1 MGVRSWLRQQTLFA
15 RYGKGEIA
23 LIGTGS
29 EIAPAQMTSDQ
40 FGRWLSVASPEAL
53 ERFGREGLQ
62 MRDQAQRMFEGA
74 RRNRLLQDLIA
85 PTTSADAELRVSL
98 RVLRDRAHMLV
109 RDNPYARQAK
119 RTTQINV
126 VGPRGIQMQGQ
137 VLKANGTEK
146 DTRRNQMLEEAWRRW
161 CRADTCDV
169 AGRLSFHGFEMMI
182 SGALPESGEAL
193 VRIVRQPMGQGR
205 APIALELI
213 EAHQLDED
221 KSGVSERSGH
231 EWRLG
236 VELNQWGRP
245 TRYAILTRH
254 PGDVE
259 MGLNRRDVQLK
270 HTLVPAEDMIHVF
283 LPERIGQNRG
293 VPWLASVITTVHNL
307 AEYEKSH
314 WVRKR
319 VQSNTLG
326 WIVSKEGELIADKV
340 ENGQRLINTE
350 PGAWNYLEPGE
361 EPVAPDFGPD
371 DGQYDAVVRNMTR
384 RFAAGFGC
392 SYSTISK
399 DFSDANYS
407 SMRTS
412 VLEDRDHWRVVQST
426 IIEIFHQRVFE
437 EWLRAAMLAGDL
449 PSPAF
454 SDYWTRPERYNAPR
468 WQARSW
474 DWVDPMKDM
483 SAMEKAKAMLL
494 KSHSELITEYSGEQF
509 EQVMAQIAMEN
520 ELKESLGLMPT
531 VEEAPEPATPQPEP
545 EDNDDQDNDDQ
556 PPVAPSVA

>member
-1 MGVRSWLRQQTLFA
+1 MGVRSWFQRQILAT
-15 RYGKGEIA
+15 RHGRGNGKR
-23 LIGTGS
+23 
-29 EIAPAQMTSDQ
+29 MY
-40 FGRWLSVASPEAL
+40 EA
-53 ERFGREGLQ
+53 
-62 MRDQAQRMFEGA
+62 A
-74 RRNRLLQDLIA
+74 RRTRLLQDLIA

-137 VLKANGTEK
+137 VMKAGGTEK
-146 DTRRNQMLEEAWRRW
+146 DTRRNRLLEDAWRRW

-221 KSGVSERSGH
+221 KSGVSDRPGH

-254 PGDVE
+254 PGDIE
-259 MGLNRRDVQLK
+259 LGLNRRDVQLK
-270 HTLVPAEDMIHVF
+270 HTLVPAEDMIHIF

-293 VPWLASVITTVHNL
+293 VPWLASVITTVHSL
-307 AEYEKSH
+307 AEYEKAH
-314 WVRKR
+314 WTRKR
-319 VQSNTLG
+319 VQAASLG
-326 WIVSKEGELIADKV
+326 WIQTPDGELVGDAV
-340 ENGQRLINTE
+340 ENDQRLINTE
-350 PGAWNYLEPGE
+350 PGSWNYLEPGQV
-361 EPVAPDFGPD
+361 PVAPDFGPD
-371 DGQYDAVVRNMTR
+371 DNQYDSVVKNLTR

-392 SYSTISK
+392 SYATISR
-399 DFSDANYS
+399 DFGDANYS

-412 VLEDRDHWRVVQST
+412 VQEDRDHWRVLQSML
-426 IIEIFHQRVFE
+426 IQQLHQRVFE
-437 EWLRAAMLAGDL
+437 EWLRAAMLAGEL

-454 SDYWTRPERYNAPR
+454 DDYWIRPERYNAPM

-474 DWVDPMKDM
+474 DGIDPLKDM
-483 SAMEKAKAMLL
+483 VAMEKARALL
-494 KSHSELITEYSGEQF
+494 LESHSQQISNYTGSEFG
-509 EQVMAQIAMEN
+509 QVMAQIAREN

-531 VEEAPEPATPQPEP
+531 IEEVEAPEAPEPEP
-545 EDNDDQDNDDQ
+545 DQDEGSESQ
-556 PPVAPSVA
+556 PRRP

>member
-1 MGVRSWLRQQTLFA
+1 MGIRSWFAKQILTTRHGRQ
-15 RYGKGEIA
+15 GG
-23 LIGTGS
+23 
-29 EIAPAQMTSDQ
+29 
-40 FGRWLSVASPEAL
+40 
-53 ERFGREGLQ
+53 
-62 MRDQAQRMFEGA
+62 QRMYEAA
-74 RRNRLLQDLIA
+74 RRNRLLHDLVA

-98 RVLRDRAHMLV
+98 RVMRDRAHMLV

-137 VLKANGTEK
+137 IMKANGTEK
-146 DTRRNQMLEEAWRRW
+146 DTRRNRVLEAAYRQW

-182 SGALPESGEAL
+182 AGALPESGEAFI
-193 VRIVRQPMGQGR
+193 RIVRQPMGKGR
-205 APIALELI
+205 VPLALELI
-213 EAHQLDED
+213 EAHQLDEE
-221 KSGVSERSGH
+221 KSGVSDRAGH

-236 VELNQWGRP
+236 VEINNWGRP

-259 MGLNRRDVQLK
+259 LGLNKRGAQEK
-270 HTLVPAEDMIHVF
+270 HMLIDAADMIHVF
-283 LPERIGQNRG
+283 LPERIGASRG

-350 PGAWNYLEPGE
+350 PGAWNFLEPGE
-361 EPVAPDFGPD
+361 EPVAPNFGPD
-371 DGQYDAVVRNMTR
+371 DGQYEAVVRNMTR
-384 RFAAGFGC
+384 RFASGFGC
-392 SYSTISK
+392 SYATISK

-412 VLEDRDHWRVVQST
+412 VLEDRDHWRVVQSA
-426 IIEIFHQRVFE
+426 IIETFHQRVFE
-437 EWLRAAMLAGDL
+437 EWLRAAMLVGEL

-454 SDYWTRPERYNAPR
+454 NDYWTRPERYNAPR

-474 DWVDPMKDM
+474 DWVDPVKDM
-483 SAMEKAKAMLL
+483 TAMEKAKAMLL
-494 KSHSELITEYSGEQF
+494 KSHSELISEYSGEQF

-520 ELKESLGLMPT
+520 ELKESLGLLPT
-531 VEEAPEPATPQPEP
+531 VEERPEPVASEIEP
-545 EDNDDQDNDDQ
+545 DEDEAQ
-556 PPVAPSVA
+556 PPPQAANEGNP

>member
-1 MGVRSWLRQQTLFA
+1 MGIRSWFMRQILTTRHGRQE
-15 RYGKGEIA
+15 GKR
-23 LIGTGS
+23 
-29 EIAPAQMTSDQ
+29 MY
-40 FGRWLSVASPEAL
+40 EA
-53 ERFGREGLQ
+53 
-62 MRDQAQRMFEGA
+62 A
-74 RRNRLLQDLIA
+74 RRNRLLHDLVA

-98 RVLRDRAHMLV
+98 RVMRDRAHMLV

-137 VLKANGTEK
+137 VMKANGTEK
-146 DTRRNQMLEEAWRRW
+146 DTRRNRILESAWRQW

-169 AGRLSFHGFEMMI
+169 AGRLTFHGFEMMI
-182 SGALPESGEAL
+182 AGALPESGEAL

-205 APIALELI
+205 VPLSLELI

-221 KSGVSERSGH
+221 KSGVSDRAGH

-236 VELNQWGRP
+236 VEINKWGRP

-259 MGLNRRDVQLK
+259 LGLNRRDAQLK

-283 LPERIGQNRG
+283 LPERIGASRG

-307 AEYEKSH
+307 GEYEKAH

-319 VQSNTLG
+319 VQAASLG
-326 WIVSKEGELIADKV
+326 WIRTPDGELQGDAV

-350 PGAWNYLEPGE
+350 PGSWNYLEPGQ

-371 DGQYDAVVRNMTR
+371 DGQYDNVVRNLTR

-392 SYSTISK
+392 SYETLSR
-399 DFSDANYS
+399 DFSQTNYS
-407 SMRTS
+407 SSRLS
-412 VLEDRDHWRVVQST
+412 ILEDRDHWRVVQSV
-426 IIEIFHQRVFE
+426 IIQLFHQRVYE
-437 EWLRAAMLAGDL
+437 EWLRAAALAGEL

-454 SDYWTRPERYNAPR
+454 NDYWTNPERYKSPR

-474 DWVDPMKDM
+474 SWVDPAKEMKAIEM
-483 SAMEKAKAMLL
+483 SRGLL
-494 KSHSELITEYSGEQF
+494 LQSHSEQIAEYSGEQF
-509 EQVMAQIAMEN
+509 ELVMAQIAREN
-520 ELKESLGLMPT
+520 ELKETLGLLAAM
-531 VEEAPEPATPQPEP
+531 EEPAEPQPEP
-545 EDNDDQDNDDQ
+545 APLSDEEEEDEEETQ
-556 PPVAPSVA
+556 PRPSQPVADTEAES

>member
-1 MGVRSWLRQQTLFA
+1 MGVRSWFVRQILTTRHGRQE
-15 RYGKGEIA
+15 GKR
-23 LIGTGS
+23 
-29 EIAPAQMTSDQ
+29 MY
-40 FGRWLSVASPEAL
+40 EA
-53 ERFGREGLQ
+53 
-62 MRDQAQRMFEGA
+62 A
-74 RRNRLLQDLIA
+74 RRNRLLHDLVA

-98 RVLRDRAHMLV
+98 RVMRDRAHMLV

-137 VLKANGTEK
+137 IMKANGTEK
-146 DTRRNQMLEEAWRRW
+146 DTRRNRSLESSWRQW

-169 AGRLSFHGFEMMI
+169 AGRLTFHGFEMMI
-182 SGALPESGEAL
+182 AGALPESGEAL

-205 APIALELI
+205 VPLSLELI

-221 KSGVSERSGH
+221 KSGVSDRAGH

-236 VELNQWGRP
+236 VEINKWGRP

-259 MGLNRRDVQLK
+259 LGLNRRDVQLK

-283 LPERIGQNRG
+283 LPERIGASRG

-307 AEYEKSH
+307 GEYEKAH

-319 VQSNTLG
+319 VQAASLG
-326 WIVSKEGELIADKV
+326 WIRTPDGELQGDAV

-350 PGAWNYLEPGE
+350 PGSWNYLEPGQ

-371 DGQYDAVVRNMTR
+371 DGQYDNVVRNLTR

-392 SYSTISK
+392 SYETLSR
-399 DFSDANYS
+399 DFSQTNYS
-407 SMRTS
+407 SSRLS
-412 VLEDRDHWRVVQST
+412 ILEDRDHWRVVQSV
-426 IIEIFHQRVFE
+426 IIQLFHQRVYE
-437 EWLRAAMLAGDL
+437 EWLRAAALAGEL
-449 PSPAF
+449 PSPMF
-454 SDYWTRPERYNAPR
+454 DDYWTNPERYKSPR

-474 DWVDPMKDM
+474 SWVDPAKEMKAIEM
-483 SAMEKAKAMLL
+483 SRGLL
-494 KSHSELITEYSGEQF
+494 LQSHSEQIAEYSGEQF
-509 EQVMAQIAMEN
+509 ELVMAQIAREN
-520 ELKESLGLMPT
+520 ELKETLGLLAAM
-531 VEEAPEPATPQPEP
+531 EEQDSPEP
-545 EDNDDQDNDDQ
+545 EAEPDEDEEAQ
-556 PPVAPSVA
+556 PAPSQPAADTEAED

>member
-1 MGVRSWLRQQTLFA
+1 MGVRSWLQRQILTTRHGRQQ
-15 RYGKGEIA
+15 G
-23 LIGTGS
+23 
-29 EIAPAQMTSDQ
+29 
-40 FGRWLSVASPEAL
+40 
-53 ERFGREGLQ
+53 
-62 MRDQAQRMFEGA
+62 QRMFEGA

-221 KSGVSERSGH
+221 KSGVSDRAGH

-259 MGLNRRDVQLK
+259 LGLNRRDVQLK

-293 VPWLASVITTVHNL
+293 VPWFASVITTAFNL
-307 AEYEKSH
+307 AEYEKAH

-319 VQSNTLG
+319 VQAAALG
-326 WIVSKEGELIADKV
+326 WIQTPDGELVGDEV

-350 PGAWNYLEPGE
+350 PGSWNYLEPGQI
-361 EPVAPDFGPD
+361 PVAPDFGPD
-371 DGQYDAVVRNMTR
+371 DNQYDSVVRNMTR

-392 SYSTISK
+392 SYETLSR
-399 DFSDANYS
+399 DFSQTNYS
-407 SMRTS
+407 SSRLS
-412 VLEDRDHWRVVQST
+412 ILEDRDHWRVVQSVL
-426 IIEIFHQRVFE
+426 IQHLHQRVFE
-437 EWLRAAMLAGDL
+437 EWLKAAMLAGDL

-454 SDYWTRPERYNAPR
+454 DDYWLRPERYNAPR
-468 WQARSW
+468 WQARSYS
-474 DWVDPMKDM
+474 WVDPQKEMKAYEM
-483 SAMEKAKAMLL
+483 ARQLMLQT
-494 KSHSELITEYSGEQF
+494 HSEQIAEYTGDQF
-509 EQVMAQIAMEN
+509 EMVVAQIAREN
-520 ELKESLGLMPT
+520 ELKESLGL
-531 VEEAPEPATPQPEP
+531 VEDLEEPVQTAPEPDP
-545 EDNDDQDNDDQ
+545 DQDEGAETQ
-556 PPVAPSVA
+556 PRRP

>member
-1 MGVRSWLRQQTLFA
+1 MGIRSWFAKQILTTRHGRQSGA
-15 RYGKGEIA
+15 RMY
-23 LIGTGS
+23 
-29 EIAPAQMTSDQ
+29 
-40 FGRWLSVASPEAL
+40 EA
-53 ERFGREGLQ
+53 
-62 MRDQAQRMFEGA
+62 A
-74 RRNRLLQDLIA
+74 RRNRLLHDLIA

-98 RVLRDRAHMLV
+98 AVLRDRSHMLV

-137 VLKANGTEK
+137 IMKANGTEK
-146 DTRRNQMLEEAWRRW
+146 DTRRNRTLEDAWRRW

-182 SGALPESGEAL
+182 AGALPESGEAL
-193 VRIVRQPMGQGR
+193 VRIVRQPMGKGR
-205 APIALELI
+205 APLALELI
-213 EAHQLDED
+213 EAHQLDEE
-221 KSGVSERSGH
+221 KSGVSDRAGH

-236 VELNQWGRP
+236 VEINNWGRP

-259 MGLNRRDVQLK
+259 LGLNKRGVQEK
-270 HTLVPAEDMIHVF
+270 HMLIDAADIIHIF
-283 LPERIGQNRG
+283 LPERIGASRG

-326 WIVSKEGELIADKV
+326 WIVSKEGELVGDKV
-340 ENGQRLINTE
+340 ENDQRLINTE

-361 EPVAPDFGPD
+361 EPVAPNFGPD
-371 DGQYDAVVRNMTR
+371 DGQYESVVRNMTR
-384 RFAAGFGC
+384 RFASGFGC
-392 SYSTISK
+392 SYATISK

-412 VLEDRDHWRVVQST
+412 VLEDRDHWRVVQSL
-426 IIEIFHQRVFE
+426 IIEVFHQRVFE
-437 EWLRAAMLAGDL
+437 EWLRASMLAGEL

-454 SDYWTRPERYNAPR
+454 NDYWTRPERYNAPR

-474 DWVDPMKDM
+474 DWVDPAKDL
-483 SAMEKAKAMLL
+483 KAVEIARALMLE
-494 KSHSELITEYSGEQF
+494 SHSQQIANYNGEQF
-509 EQVMAQIAMEN
+509 EQVVAQIAMEN

-531 VEEAPEPATPQPEP
+531 VEQLP
-545 EDNDDQDNDDQ
+545 D
-556 PPVAPSVA
+556 PVAAPPESPETENEDDDEAQPRTSQPAADAEAEG

>member
-1 MGVRSWLRQQTLFA
+1 MGVRSWFVRQILTTRHGRQE
-15 RYGKGEIA
+15 GKR
-23 LIGTGS
+23 
-29 EIAPAQMTSDQ
+29 MY
-40 FGRWLSVASPEAL
+40 EA
-53 ERFGREGLQ
+53 
-62 MRDQAQRMFEGA
+62 A
-74 RRNRLLQDLIA
+74 RRNRLLHDLVA

-98 RVLRDRAHMLV
+98 RVMRDRAHMLV

-137 VLKANGTEK
+137 VMKANGTEK
-146 DTRRNQMLEEAWRRW
+146 DTRRNRILESAWRQW

-169 AGRLSFHGFEMMI
+169 AGRLTFHGFEMMI
-182 SGALPESGEAL
+182 AGALPESGEAL

-205 APIALELI
+205 VPLSLELI

-221 KSGVSERSGH
+221 KSGVSDRAGH

-236 VELNQWGRP
+236 VEINKWGRP

-259 MGLNRRDVQLK
+259 LGLNKRGAQEK
-270 HTLVPAEDMIHVF
+270 HVLIDAADIIHVF
-283 LPERIGQNRG
+283 LPERIGASRG

-326 WIVSKEGELIADKV
+326 WIVSKEGELIGDKV

-361 EPVAPDFGPD
+361 EPVAPNFGPD
-371 DGQYDAVVRNMTR
+371 DGQYEAVVRNMTR

-407 SMRTS
+407 SSRLS
-412 VLEDRDHWRVVQST
+412 ILEDRDHWRVVQSV
-426 IIEIFHQRVFE
+426 IIQLFHQRVYE
-437 EWLRAAMLAGDL
+437 EWLRAAALAGEL

-454 SDYWTRPERYNAPR
+454 TDYWTNPERYKSPR
-468 WQARSW
+468 WQARSYSW
-474 DWVDPMKDM
+474 IDPAKEMKALEM
-483 SAMEKAKAMLL
+483 ARQLMLQ
-494 KSHSELITEYSGEQF
+494 SHSEQIAEHSGEQF
-509 EQVMAQIAMEN
+509 EMVMAQIAREN
-520 ELKESLGLMPT
+520 ELKESLGLLAT
-531 VEEAPEPATPQPEP
+531 VEEQDAPDPEPAPAGDDEGQDEESQPAPAQASADP
-545 EDNDDQDNDDQ
+545 E
-556 PPVAPSVA
+556 AEG